1 MKIFDIMLL
10 DFIILCFPF
19 LICLIFNAYLK
30 TKENNKNDLL
40 VISIFSAFY
49 LINKVG
55 VVKLENVS
63 ILFLD
68 LLMIFAYYHNHKK
81 VGIILSILLIIY
93 YYSIFKVNLY
103 MLIIEYLLYFIISLF
118 IKKKYI
124 LSNLL
129 LISKMIF
136 IIIET
141 NVFKPYMLIY
151 IFILNVCIYS
161 YDFMKQFLEYHL
173 QVQNIT
179 KEKEMYQSLFK
190 ITHEIKNPI
199 AVLKGYLD
207 MFDINDINHY
217 KKYIPILKSEIDRLI
232 ILLNDFLS
240 ITKLKVEKE
249 EMDLVM
255 LIEEVKDCLR
265 PIMISK
271 NITFNLNIDDDE
283 IYMIADYN
291 RLKQTIINIL
301 KNSYEAIDKKGEIDL
316 SIKKE
321 KNKVKIIVE
330 DNGIGMTKEELKK
343 LKEAFFTTK
352 QSGTGL
358 GIYLSNEIIKRH
370 NGTLTYDSNKG
381 EGTKAIIE
389 IPLKA

>member
-1 MKIFDIMLL
+1 MKITDIMLL
-10 DFIILCFPF
+10 DFILLLFPF
-19 LICLIFNAYLK
+19 LIYLIVRTYLK
-30 TKENNKNDLL
+30 MNEKDQNDLL
-40 VISIFSAFY
+40 ILTIFSAFY
-49 LINKVG
+49 LINKIG
-55 VVKLENVS
+55 ITELNNVS

-68 LLMIFAYYHNHKK
+68 LLVVFSYFYNHKNTAL
-81 VGIILSILLIIY
+81 ILSILLIF
-93 YYSIFKVNLY
+93 YYSSFSINIYIL
-103 MLIIEYLLYFIISLF
+103 LIEYLLYFVMNFL

-124 LSNLL
+124 LINT
-129 LISKMIF
+129 IF
-136 IIIET
+136 IIKTIFIT
-141 NVFKPYMLIY
+141 IYKKQFILYALLY
-151 IFILNVCIYS
+151 IFIGNIFIYL
-161 YDFMKQFLEYHL
+161 YDFLKQFFNYHM
-173 QVQNIT
+173 QVKDIT
-179 KEKEMYQSLFK
+179 KEEDIYKSLFK

-207 MFDINDINHY
+207 MFDINDIDHF

-240 ITKLKVEKE
+240 ISKLKIEKE

-271 NITFNLNIDDDE
+271 NISINLNIKEDE

-301 KNSYEAIDKKGEIDL
+301 KNSYEAIEKKGNINIT
-316 SIKKE
+316 IKKE
-321 KNKVKIIVE
+321 KSKIKIIIE

-358 GIYLSNEIIKRH
+358 GIYLSNEIIKKH
-370 NGTLTYDSNKG
+370 NGTLNYDSNKG
-381 EGTKAIIE
+381 IGTVATII
-389 IPLKA
+389 IPKK